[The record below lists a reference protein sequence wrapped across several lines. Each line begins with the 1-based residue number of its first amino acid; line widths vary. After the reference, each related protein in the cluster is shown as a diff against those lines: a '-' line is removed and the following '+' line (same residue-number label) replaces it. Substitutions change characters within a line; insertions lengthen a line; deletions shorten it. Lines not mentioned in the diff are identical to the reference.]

1 MRATPKQC
9 SFFSDLVS
17 SLPACPRLYCAVVLY
32 VPAYCV
38 CCICAVYVHVCAGAR
53 VCGRGAL
60 DTRLICGVR
69 TALFSLMPPESVPR
83 AEPKYKIKEEFEIF
97 HHFQKY
103 TEDESEEILKQ
114 INKANKD
121 ELFYNDLTQK
131 MRQNRLERLISKKK
145 DVPQLES
152 PTQI

>member
-1 MRATPKQC
+1 MGYCKLTETPIPPYNTLEK
-9 SFFSDLVS
+9 FAKLMFLKSDIQADNTLELKEIIEWVES
-17 SLPACPRLYCAVVLY
+17 NSKAMQ
-32 VPAYCV
+32 
-38 CCICAVYVHVCAGAR
+38 
-53 VCGRGAL
+53 
-60 DTRLICGVR
+60 
-69 TALFSLMPPESVPR
+69 LFQR
-83 AEPKYKIKEEFEIF
+83 FEPKYKIKEEFEIF